1 MVYSS
6 FWEHWTVL
14 QAVVSSVL
22 VRRTCDSIPG
32 DANGKVCGT
41 LMNKGRIFFFLF
53 SVISFCSLFL
63 SFFSPSLLL
72 TLNIIINKSS

>member
-14 QAVVSSVL
+14 QAVVLSVL

-41 LMNKGRIFFFLF
+41 LMNKGRIFFFF
-53 SVISFCSLFL
+53 SFL
-63 SFFSPSLLL
+63 SNFFL
-72 TLNIIINKSS
+72 

>member
-1 MVYSS
+1 MVYGS

-41 LMNKGRIFFFLF
+41 LMNKGRIFFFF
-53 SVISFCSLFL
+53 SQ
-63 SFFSPSLLL
+63 
-72 TLNIIINKSS
+72 